1 MKQKTITV
9 LFFMLCAGLL
19 MQCKKEPTGLDKE
32 LLDRSKAT
40 TGFTYYKNDNTIM
53 HSSPQSAH
61 NAFFRVRFNAIAQ
74 AALTDNG
81 KLPVDSVFPEGSL
94 IVKELYDTQ
103 NGALKIL
110 AVSEKATGNS
120 ASGANWLWAEYTG
133 DGKVSYSVQKNG
145 SGCTGCHSTD
155 ARDYSRLFNLFP

>member
-1 MKQKTITV
+1 MKQKTIAV

-19 MQCKKEPTGLDKE
+19 MQCKKEATGLDKE

-40 TGFTYYKNDNTIM
+40 TGFTYYKNDNTIKA
-53 HSSPQSAH
+53 SSPQSAH

-110 AVSEKATGNS
+110 AVSEKAIS
-120 ASGANWLWAEYTG
+120 AATWKARSIRCLSWA
-133 DGKVSYSVQKNG
+133 DGLAKAARRR
-145 SGCTGCHSTD
+145 STAAASAV
-155 ARDYSRLFNLFP
+155 ARRAPRRAG